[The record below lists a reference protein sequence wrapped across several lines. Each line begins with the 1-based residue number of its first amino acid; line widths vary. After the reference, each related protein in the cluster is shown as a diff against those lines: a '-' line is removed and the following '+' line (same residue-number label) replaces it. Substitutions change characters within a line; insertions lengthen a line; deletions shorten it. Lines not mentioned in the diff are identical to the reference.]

1 MGRQIFFRLGKV
13 RYLLDTHALVWWL
26 YNPARLSAAANAAM
40 SEPENEIVASAIS
53 AYEIANKNRLGKWS
67 EIAPLAA
74 AFEEI
79 VRAEGFGLLHVTGRH
94 AALAGQLPGEPRDPF
109 DRLIAAQARIDG
121 IPVVTVDPALAAL
134 GAEVV
139 W

>member
-1 MGRQIFFRLGKV
+1 V

-26 YNPARLSAAANAAM
+26 YNPARLSTFANAAV
-40 SEPENEIVASAIS
+40 SEPENEIFASAIS
-53 AYEIANKNRLGKWS
+53 AYELANKYRLGKWS

-94 AALAGQLPGEPRDPF
+94 AALAGQLPGEPCDPF
-109 DRLIAAQARIDG
+109 DRLIAAQARIERMQVLT
-121 IPVVTVDPALAAL
+121 INEALRAL
-134 GAEVV
+134 GAEIV